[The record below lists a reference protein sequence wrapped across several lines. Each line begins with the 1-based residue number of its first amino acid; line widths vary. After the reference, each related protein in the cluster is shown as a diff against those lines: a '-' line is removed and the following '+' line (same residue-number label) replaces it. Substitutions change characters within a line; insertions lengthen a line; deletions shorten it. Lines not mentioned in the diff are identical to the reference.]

1 LCDGATANRQVT
13 GRCGAGRE
21 SAGNARA
28 SKGQDLLNTAARPR
42 RLLAAGAA
50 AASLVLTACG
60 SGIQQ
65 SPPATVAPPANTIP
79 TSTQPTNPGPAAKP
93 SSPSSAVDAARVA
106 ALPRPSHV
114 VVVVEENHAAANI
127 LGSSSAP
134 YINHLARIGASFTRS
149 YAITHPSEPNY
160 VALFSGSQ
168 HGLTDDS
175 CPHTYSGANLGSQ
188 LRAAGKSFR
197 GYAEGLPRAGYR
209 GCSLGEYARKH
220 VPWTDFANLPG
231 SVNQPLSAFGTHFSR
246 LPTLSFVIPNLAHD
260 MHDGTITQG
269 DQWLRRHLS
278 GYVTWARS
286 HNSLLVLTWDE
297 DDTGHGNLIPT
308 IIVGAHVKAG
318 RYGEHVTHYRM
329 LRTVEALERLA
340 PLGHAA
346 GTSPITD
353 IWTS

>member
-1 LCDGATANRQVT
+1 VNST
-13 GRCGAGRE
+13 
-21 SAGNARA
+21 
-28 SKGQDLLNTAARPR
+28 ARPR
-42 RLLAAGAA
+42 RLVAAVVALAALAL
-50 AASLVLTACG
+50 SACG

-65 SPPATVAPPANTIP
+65 SPSPTVAPSANTIP
-79 TSTQPTNPGPAAKP
+79 TSTQPTNPGPAAQA
-93 SSPSSAVDAARVA
+93 SSASDSVDAVRASAR
-106 ALPRPSHV
+106 LPRPSHV

-127 LGSSSAP
+127 LGSSAAP

-160 VALFSGSQ
+160 LALFSGSQ
-168 HGLTDDS
+168 QGLTDDS
-175 CPHTYSGANLGSQ
+175 CPHTYSAANLGSQ

-231 SVNQPLSAFGTHFSR
+231 SVNLPLSAFGTNYAR
-246 LPTLSFVIPNLAHD
+246 LPALSFVIPNLAHD

-269 DQWLRRHLS
+269 DQWLRKHLG

-308 IIVGAHVKAG
+308 IVVGAHVQAG

-329 LRTVEALERLA
+329 LRTLEALERLA
-340 PLGHAA
+340 PLGQAA
-346 GTSPITD
+346 GTRPITD